1 MQMVQHVTLQVLGT
15 TTSSAATAVAILV
28 LYKAYWRFSFV
39 QRDIYIDKR
48 VWLGNKKSKGKLFLG
63 LGLMLNVCRESA
75 ARQVSGR

>member
-48 VWLGNKKSKGKLFLG
+48 VWLGNKKSKGKLFFR
-63 LGLMLNVCRESA
+63 VRVDVKCVQR
-75 ARQVSGR
+75 VSS